1 MMSGNKMGEDI
12 PKRGGERIQ
21 TFWVIVGAP
30 LSVVP
35 LLYFIAYFC
44 QFFFFM
50 DEWELIHKMNSLG
63 YEKWLVEFYGGN
75 FVPVFKLYWSALLF
89 IGGGNY
95 HILIWSGFILHGV
108 VILLLGR
115 LLQIWSFRLPVVIG
129 SQLIV
134 GLNYTHIEILSWSTQ
149 SSNLLSYIFYLGLLI
164 VWSELYFSKRFPDL
178 WDIVMIGFLSM
189 LGALCFPRGVLNGFS
204 VFVVWI
210 LMVIAKDVKWSLLW
224 KPIVAALIPSV
235 TVALTTA
242 IWTYG
247 HSDEF
252 PQSAGRSGLVL
263 THFYYHLSLN
273 PWYQQIQGLQ
283 ISGSLS
289 LVLIQLNI
297 LFIGLG
303 LYLATTRQR
312 WILLILIVF
321 FVTNSFFLSLGRYH
335 LPFSSAAAWRYQYG
349 VLLVFAPIVMF
360 VLERALSKIPFRRI
374 RIVITVAILFWISSW
389 VFNPWSTFLPAWSES
404 RGTSVRNLITS
415 DNLDPGN
422 FDISSFDKVSNE
434 RAQELA
440 ELYQLH

>member
-1 MMSGNKMGEDI
+1 MGEDI

-108 VILLLGR
+108 VIL
-115 LLQIWSFRLPVVIG
+115 
-129 SQLIV
+129 
-134 GLNYTHIEILSWSTQ
+134 
-149 SSNLLSYIFYLGLLI
+149 
-164 VWSELYFSKRFPDL
+164 
-178 WDIVMIGFLSM
+178 
-189 LGALCFPRGVLNGFS
+189 
-204 VFVVWI
+204 
-210 LMVIAKDVKWSLLW
+210 
-224 KPIVAALIPSV
+224 
-235 TVALTTA
+235 
-242 IWTYG
+242 
-247 HSDEF
+247 
-252 PQSAGRSGLVL
+252 
-263 THFYYHLSLN
+263 
-273 PWYQQIQGLQ
+273 
-283 ISGSLS
+283 
-289 LVLIQLNI
+289 
-297 LFIGLG
+297 
-303 LYLATTRQR
+303 
-312 WILLILIVF
+312 
-321 FVTNSFFLSLGRYH
+321 
-335 LPFSSAAAWRYQYG
+335 
-349 VLLVFAPIVMF
+349 
-360 VLERALSKIPFRRI
+360 ERALSKIPFRRI